1 MENYSINSESTDN
14 ETDPGLFFRV
24 SAGLKR
30 IIGRDLITNDFV
42 AIFELVKNSFDA
54 RSTRVDLRFEENS
67 IIISDNGKGMSYED
81 LVGKWLFVAYSA
93 KRLGTEDPDGDFD
106 YRDKIETKRAYAG
119 SKGVGRFSCDRLG
132 ENLVLQS
139 KTESVSNRVNIL
151 EVDWNDFEENDAEDF
166 VNVAVKHRMQEGFEL
181 PGGLP
186 SNSHGTILH
195 ISNLREIW
203 GRRKILDLKKA
214 LAKLINPFGGTSD
227 NFEVHIHAPSEAPA
241 DLVALQRA
249 GAQQESE
256 LEPDAS
262 SDEVSEVFCE
272 VVNGKVSNFIF
283 ETLGSKTTN
292 LEICVSEDGV
302 KLYSK
307 LTDRGEVI
315 YEIEEPNPY
324 ELLYKAGFSC
334 NLYYLNKSAKQ
345 TFRRRMG
352 VSSVEFGAVFLF
364 RNGFRVFPV
373 GEEGDDTFGIDRRKQ
388 QGYARYLG
396 TRDVLGRIDVTGDEE
411 LFREST
417 SRDQGLIETPAYL
430 QLVECF
436 WEKSLKRLENYV
448 VGVTWHDALDSVQE
462 DTSRLTGDKAR
473 ARIIDLVSK
482 LANGQDIVILSYSQN
497 LIGILN
503 EKSEDFESSL
513 DGLRLVAFKTED
525 LLLEAQIAKAE
536 VRYRELKQAEQLAR
550 DQAEKERRARQE
562 AEARARSA
570 QEAQKDAENQ
580 RKKAEKA
587 YEEEKKRNL
596 FLASVNTL
604 DFDNIVNLH
613 HQIGIYSADIHHL
626 IANQIDKLQHGERI
640 DDEDLMSLLEQLSF
654 KNQKIL
660 SVSRFATKANF
671 RIDSEKISDD
681 LVGFITQYIDEV
693 CAYYSGD
700 GLRLVVHADE
710 KELVREF
717 KPIEMSMI
725 IDNLVHN
732 AEKAGAT
739 EVVFQIQRRSSKV
752 LSITVEDDGNG
763 IDEGIH
769 EPERIFEKGFST
781 TEGSGLGLYHVAY
794 ILDQMGGSIQ
804 LDSNHRSGAK
814 FIINI

>member
-1 MENYSINSESTDN
+1 MNYD
-14 ETDPGLFFRV
+14 
-24 SAGLKR
+24 
-30 IIGRDLITNDFV
+30 DLIN
-42 AIFELVKNSFDA
+42 
-54 RSTRVDLRFEENS
+54 
-67 IIISDNGKGMSYED
+67 
-81 LVGKWLFVAYSA
+81 KWLFVAYSA
-93 KRLGTEDPDGDFD
+93 KRLGIEDASAGDKD
-106 YRDKIETKRAYAG
+106 YRDKIESRRAYAG

-132 ENLVLQS
+132 EFLTLQT
-139 KTESVSNRVNIL
+139 KTNSAPSRV
-151 EVDWNDFEENDAEDF
+151 EVIEVNWNDFEKDDSEDF
-166 VNVAVKHRMQEGFEL
+166 ANIAVRHSLQEQFEL
-181 PGGLP
+181 PAGLP
-186 SNSHGTILH
+186 VNRTGTVLH
-195 ISNLREIW
+195 ITGLREPW
-203 GRRKILDLKKA
+203 GRKKLLDLKKA

-227 NFEVHIHAPSEAPA
+227 SFEIYIHAPSEIES
-241 DLVALQRA
+241 DHVAREKAEAQRLI
-249 GAQQESE
+249 E
-256 LEPDAS
+256 LES
-262 SDEVSEVFCE
+262 SGSVLGEDENSINE

-283 ETLGSKTTN
+283 ETLSSKTTN
-292 LEICVSEDGV
+292 LEVRVAKNGEVLS
-302 KLYSK
+302 SR
-307 LTDRGEVI
+307 LTDRGELI

-324 ELLYKAGFSC
+324 HLLRDAGFSC
-334 NLYYLNKSAKQ
+334 NLYYLNKSAKH

-373 GEEGDDTFGIDRRKQ
+373 GEEGDDSFGIDRRKQ
-388 QGYARYLG
+388 QGYARYVG
-396 TRDVLGRIDVTGDEE
+396 TRDILGRIDVTGDEE

-448 VGVTWHDALDSVQE
+448 VGVTWQDALDSVQ
-462 DTSRLTGDKAR
+462 DDISRLAGDKAR
-473 ARIIDLVSK
+473 ARIIELVSK
-482 LANGQDIVILSYSQN
+482 LANGQDIVLISYSQN
-497 LIGILN
+497 LVGILN

-513 DGLRLVAFKTED
+513 DALRLVASKTED
-525 LLLEAQIAKAE
+525 SLLEAQIAKAE

-550 DQAEKERRARQE
+550 DQAEKERKARQE

-570 QEAQKDAENQ
+570 EKAQREAEDS
-580 RKKAEKA
+580 RKKAETA

-596 FLASVNTL
+596 FLASVNSL

-626 IANQIDKLQHGERI
+626 IANQIDKLQHRERI

-681 LVGFITQYIDEV
+681 LVGFIAQYIDEV

-700 GLRLVVHADE
+700 GLRLLVRTDE

-717 KPIEMSMI
+717 KPIEISMI

-739 EVVFQIQRRSSKV
+739 EVAFDIHRRSPKV
-752 LSITVEDDGNG
+752 LTITVTDDGDG
-763 IDEGIH
+763 IDGTIQ
-769 EPERIFEKGFST
+769 EPNRIFEKGFST

-804 LDSNHRSGAK
+804 LDHECRSGAK

>member
-1 MENYSINSESTDN
+1 MSRKSEIEESSP
-14 ETDPGLFFRV
+14 ELFFRI

-54 RSTRVDLRFEENS
+54 RSTRVDLLFDEDS
-67 IIISDNGKGMSYED
+67 ITISDNGKGMSYDD
-81 LVGKWLFVAYSA
+81 LVNKWLFVAYSA
-93 KRLGTEDPDGDFD
+93 KRLGTEDEYEEPN
-106 YRDKIETKRAYAG
+106 YRNRIENKRAYAG

-132 ENLVLQS
+132 GNLTLQS
-139 KTESVSNRVNIL
+139 KTKSPSGTVEVL
-151 EVDWNDFEENDAEDF
+151 DVDWSDFEQNDSEDF
-166 VNVAVKHRMQEGFEL
+166 VNIAVRHRLQNRFDL
-181 PGGLP
+181 PDDLP
-186 SNSHGTILH
+186 VNPSGTVLY
-195 ISNLREIW
+195 ISDLREAW
-203 GRRKILDLKKA
+203 GRKKILDLRKA
-214 LAKLINPFGGTSD
+214 LAKLINPFSGTSD
-227 NFEVHIHAPSEAPA
+227 DFEVYIHAPFEKAA
-241 DLVALQRA
+241 DLVALQKA
-249 GAQQESE
+249 GVEHE
-256 LEPDAS
+256 LESQNEADQSEAS
-262 SDEVSEVFCE
+262 EIFAD
-272 VVNGKVSNFIF
+272 VVNGRIANFIF
-283 ETLGSKTTN
+283 ETLSSKTTN
-292 LEICVSEDGV
+292 LEIRLSDDGAN
-302 KLYSK
+302 LYSR

-315 YEIEEPNPY
+315 YEIEEPNSY
-324 ELLYKAGFSC
+324 ELLYEAGFSC

-352 VSSVEFGAVFLF
+352 VPSVEFGAVFLF
-364 RNGFRVFPV
+364 KNGFRVFPV

-396 TRDVLGRIDVTGDEE
+396 TRDILGRIDVTGSDE

-448 VGVTWHDALDSVQE
+448 VGVTWQDALDSAQE
-462 DTSRLTGDKAR
+462 DTSRLAGDKAR
-473 ARIIDLVSK
+473 ARIIELVSK
-482 LANGQDIVILSYSQN
+482 LANGQDIVLLSYSQN
-497 LIGILN
+497 LVGILN
-503 EKSEDFESSL
+503 EKSEDFETSL
-513 DGLRLVAFKTED
+513 DALRLVASKTD
-525 LLLEAQIAKAE
+525 DSLLEAQIAKAE
-536 VRYRELKQAEQLAR
+536 TRYRELKQAEQLAR

-570 QEAQKDAENQ
+570 QEAQKHAEDH
-580 RKKAEKA
+580 RKRAEKA

-640 DDEDLMSLLEQLSF
+640 DNEDLLSLLEQLSF

-681 LVGFITQYIDEV
+681 LVGFITQYVDEV

-700 GLRLVVHADE
+700 GLRLIVNADE
-710 KELVREF
+710 KTLIREF
-717 KPIEMSMI
+717 KPIELSMI

-739 EVVFQIQRRSSKV
+739 QVIFDIQRRSLKV
-752 LSITVEDDGNG
+752 LTMIVTDDGDG
-763 IDEGIH
+763 IDGEIA

-804 LDSNHRSGAK
+804 LDSSYSSGAK
-814 FIINI
+814 FIITI